1 MSSQEETP
9 RPSPSQSIDA
19 LLSVPVQTEND
30 ALNLLVQYLNVAQHR
45 GVFSI
50 AESSKIY
57 DCIKVFQRAPL
68 ATTEPQNEVVN
79 TGGSI

>member
-9 RPSPSQSIDA
+9 RPSPSQNIDA
-19 LLSVPVQTEND
+19 LLNVPVQTEND

-57 DCIKVFQRAPL
+57 DCIKIFQRAPP
-68 ATTEPQNEVVN
+68 ATTEPQNEVIS
-79 TGGSI
+79 TDGSN

>member
-1 MSSQEETP
+1 MSSQEEMPKPT
-9 RPSPSQSIDA
+9 PSQNIDA

-30 ALNLLVQYLNVAQHR
+30 ALNLLVQYLNLAQHR

-57 DCIKVFQRAPL
+57 ECIKIFQRAPP
-68 ATTEPQNEVVN
+68 ATTEAQNEVV
-79 TGGSI
+79 TP

>member
-9 RPSPSQSIDA
+9 KPTPSQNIDA

-57 DCIKVFQRAPL
+57 DCIKIFQRAPT
-68 ATTEPQNEVVN
+68 ASTEHQNEVV
-79 TGGSI
+79 SS